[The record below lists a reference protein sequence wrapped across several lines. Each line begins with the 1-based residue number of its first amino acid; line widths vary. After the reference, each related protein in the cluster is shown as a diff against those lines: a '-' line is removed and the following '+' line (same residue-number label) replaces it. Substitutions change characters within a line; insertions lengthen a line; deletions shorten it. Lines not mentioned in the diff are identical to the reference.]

1 MKKHY
6 LFLFVIACMFV
17 SCKPKAEKAVV
28 KTLPITNITG
38 VSAQSGG
45 DVVSDGGAEVTERG
59 VCWATSQNP
68 NIDNERTSNG
78 AGLGSYTSDITKLTE
93 NTTYYVRAYAV
104 NSAGIS
110 YGEELTFVTLESIGL
125 PEVITSEITE
135 ITQTSAVCLS
145 EVKSDGGAEVTARG
159 ICWSMSQNPTL
170 ENEHTIDSLGTGVF
184 SSYMTALSP
193 NTQYY
198 VRAYATNSKGT
209 SYGNEI
215 VFMTL
220 IDTDLPLVT
229 TSAVKEITQT
239 SAIVEAEVVSDGGA
253 EVTARGICWSTS
265 HNPTIDNE
273 HSSEGTGLGAYQSQ
287 LTELT
292 PNTTYYVRAYAANDK
307 GTSYG
312 EEMSFTT
319 LANTELP
326 SVTTTMATE
335 ITETSAISGGAVTD
349 DGGTEVVARGICWS
363 TSQNPTI
370 DNEYTSDGA
379 GMGDYQS
386 VMTDLMPNTMY
397 FVRAYATNS
406 EGTAYGEEISFTT
419 LSAAELPAVATTA
432 VTEITQT
439 SAVGGGDVTDD
450 GGAEVT
456 ARGVCWSISPNPT
469 LDDEYTSDGGG
480 LGDYQSVMDNLMPN
494 TTYYV
499 RAYAT
504 NNVGTAYGDE
514 LSFTTLD
521 DGTING
527 YEYVDLGLPSGVK
540 WATMNVGAASHEES
554 GEYYAWGEIA
564 PKAEYTEANCT
575 SYGLNMEDVSGNPER
590 DAATAMWGSTWRT
603 PTKEEC
609 EELLNNCTWEW
620 DVQNG
625 VGGKK
630 VTGPNGNHIFLPVT
644 GYKYGNSIYV
654 QDYGYYWSSTPIST
668 YENYSYDFFF
678 DEPYNLSMRWDDRC
692 YGQPIR
698 PVSD

>member
-17 SCKPKAEKAVV
+17 SCKPKAGKAVV

-145 EVKSDGGAEVTARG
+145 EVKSDEGAEVTARG

-184 SSYMTALSP
+184 SSYMTELSP

-209 SYGNEI
+209 SYGNEM

-239 SAIVEAEVVSDGGA
+239 SAIVEAEVVLDGGA

-265 HNPTIDNE
+265 QNPTIDNE

-480 LGDYQSVMDNLMPN
+480 LGDYQSVMDNLIPN

-575 SYGLNMEDVSGNPER
+575 SYGLNMEDVTGNPER

>member
-1 MKKHY
+1 
-6 LFLFVIACMFV
+6 MFV

-184 SSYMTALSP
+184 SSYMTELSP

-335 ITETSAISGGAVTD
+335 ITETSAISGGTVTD

-575 SYGLNMEDVSGNPER
+575 SYGLNMEDVTGNPER

>member
-1 MKKHY
+1 MKKHC
-6 LFLFVIACMFV
+6 LFLFIIACMIV

-28 KTLPITNITG
+28 KTLPVTNITG
-38 VSAQSGG
+38 VSAESGG
-45 DVVSDGGAEVTERG
+45 DVTSDGGAAVSERG
-59 VCWATSQNP
+59 VCWSTTQNP
-68 NIDNERTSNG
+68 TIDNERSSNG
-78 AGLGSYTSDITKLTE
+78 SGMGSYSSNIANLTE
-93 NTTYYVRAYAV
+93 NTTYYVRAYAI
-104 NSAGIS
+104 NSAGTS
-110 YGEELTFVTLESIGL
+110 YGDELSFMTLKSIGL
-125 PEVITSEITE
+125 PVVMTSEVTE
-135 ITQTSAVCLS
+135 ITQTSAKCLS
-145 EVKSDGGAEVTARG
+145 E
-159 ICWSMSQNPTL
+159 
-170 ENEHTIDSLGTGVF
+170 
-184 SSYMTALSP
+184 
-193 NTQYY
+193 
-198 VRAYATNSKGT
+198 
-209 SYGNEI
+209 
-215 VFMTL
+215 
-220 IDTDLPLVT
+220 
-229 TSAVKEITQT
+229 IT
-239 SAIVEAEVVSDGGA
+239 SDGGA

-265 HNPTIDNE
+265 QNPTLENEHTIDSVGTGVFSSSMTALTPNTKYYVRAYATNSEGTNYGNEIVFTTLIDTELAVVTTSAVTEITQTSAIGGGEVVSDGDAEVTARGICWSTSQNPTIDNE
-273 HSSEGTGLGAYQSQ
+273 HTSDGNGIGIYQSVMEG
-287 LTELT
+287 LA
-292 PNTTYYVRAYAANDK
+292 PNTTYYVRAYATNDK

-312 EEMSFTT
+312 EEKSFTT
-319 LANTELP
+319 SANTELP
-326 SVTTTMATE
+326 SVTTSMATE

-349 DGGTEVVARGICWS
+349 DGGTEVVARGVCWS

-370 DNEYTSDGA
+370 DNEHTSDGV

-386 VMTDLMPNTMY
+386 FMTDLMPNTMY
-397 FVRAYATNS
+397 FVRAYATNE

-419 LSAAELPAVATTA
+419 LASAELPTVTTTD
-432 VTEITQT
+432 VTDITQT
-439 SAVGGGDVTDD
+439 SAVSGGQISDD

-456 ARGVCWSISPNPT
+456 ARGVCWSINPNPT
-469 LDDEYTSDGGG
+469 IDNEYTSDGSGM
-480 LGDYQSVMDNLMPN
+480 GDYQSVMNNLVPN

-554 GEYYAWGEIA
+554 GEYFAWGEIA

-590 DAATAMWGSTWRT
+590 DAATALWGSSWRS
-603 PTKEEC
+603 PTKDEC

-644 GYKYGNSIYV
+644 GYKYNTSIYV
-654 QDYGYYWSSTPIST
+654 QDYGYYWSSTPISN

-698 PVSD
+698 PVTD